1 MNSLYFCTV
10 SPTMQGNFR
19 VFGEFRK
26 KYLFPV
32 EKHGGA
38 RAFRVLAQAMI
49 ETFAKGG
56 YNLRL
61 TFPHP
66 S

>member
-1 MNSLYFCTV
+1 
-10 SPTMQGNFR
+10 MQGDFH

-26 KYLFPV
+26 KYLSTGG
-32 EKHGGA
+32 KCGGA
-38 RAFRVLAQAMI
+38 RPFRALVEGMI

>member
-1 MNSLYFCTV
+1 
-10 SPTMQGNFR
+10 MQGDFR

-32 EKHGGA
+32 EKHGGP
-38 RAFRVLAQAMI
+38 RAFRALAQAMI

>member
-10 SPTMQGNFR
+10 SPTMQGD
-19 VFGEFRK
+19 FGYLREFRA
-26 KYLFPV
+26 KYWNGQ
-32 EKHGGA
+32 EKTPGLPRA
-38 RAFRVLAQAMI
+38 RALVEGMI

>member
-10 SPTMQGNFR
+10 SPTMQGDFR

-26 KYLFPV
+26 KYLSRGG
-32 EKHGGA
+32 KRGGA
-38 RAFRVLAQAMI
+38 RAFQALVEGMI

>member
-1 MNSLYFCTV
+1 
-10 SPTMQGNFR
+10 MQGDFR
-19 VFGEFRK
+19 VLGEFRK
-26 KYLFPV
+26 KYLSM
-32 EKHGGA
+32 GA
-38 RAFRVLAQAMI
+38 KQGRVQAFRALVEGMI

>member
-10 SPTMQGNFR
+10 SPTMQGDFR
-19 VFGEFRK
+19 VLGEFRK
-26 KYLFPV
+26 KYLST
-32 EKHGGA
+32 GA
-38 RAFRVLAQAMI
+38 KQGRVQAFRALVEGMI

>member
-1 MNSLYFCTV
+1 
-10 SPTMQGNFR
+10 MQGD
-19 VFGEFRK
+19 FGDLREFRA
-26 KYLFPV
+26 KYWNGREKCLVYPV
-32 EKHGGA
+32 RGPLVEG
-38 RAFRVLAQAMI
+38 MI

>member
-1 MNSLYFCTV
+1 M
-10 SPTMQGNFR
+10 G
-19 VFGEFRK
+19 RK
-26 KYLFPV
+26 KRLACPV
-32 EKHGGA
+32 RGPLVEG
-38 RAFRVLAQAMI
+38 MI

>member
-1 MNSLYFCTV
+1 
-10 SPTMQGNFR
+10 MQGD
-19 VFGEFRK
+19 FGYLREFRA
-26 KYLFPV
+26 KYWNGQ
-32 EKHGGA
+32 EKTPGLPRA
-38 RAFRVLAQAMI
+38 RALVEGMI

>member
-1 MNSLYFCTV
+1 
-10 SPTMQGNFR
+10 MQGD
-19 VFGEFRK
+19 FGYLREFRA
-26 KYLFPV
+26 KYWNGQEKRLASPV
-32 EKHGGA
+32 RGPLVEG
-38 RAFRVLAQAMI
+38 MI
-49 ETFAKGG
+49 EMFAKGG

>member
-1 MNSLYFCTV
+1 
-10 SPTMQGNFR
+10 MQGDFR
-19 VFGEFRK
+19 VFRDFGK
-26 KYLFPV
+26 KYLPTGG
-32 EKHGGA
+32 KHAGA
-38 RAFRVLAQAMI
+38 RAFRTLVEGMI

>member
-1 MNSLYFCTV
+1 
-10 SPTMQGNFR
+10 MQGDFR
-19 VFGEFRK
+19 VLGGFRK
-26 KYLFPV
+26 KYLCTD
-32 EKHGGA
+32 EKRRGA
-38 RAFRVLAQAMI
+38 RTFRVQVEGMI

>member
-1 MNSLYFCTV
+1 
-10 SPTMQGNFR
+10 MQGDFR
-19 VFGEFRK
+19 VLDEFRK
-26 KYLFPV
+26 KYLSRGG
-32 EKHGGA
+32 KHGGA
-38 RAFRVLAQAMI
+38 PAFWALVEGMI

>member
-1 MNSLYFCTV
+1 
-10 SPTMQGNFR
+10 MQGDFR

-26 KYLFPV
+26 KYLSTGG
-32 EKHGGA
+32 KCGGA
-38 RAFRVLAQAMI
+38 RPFRVLVEGMI